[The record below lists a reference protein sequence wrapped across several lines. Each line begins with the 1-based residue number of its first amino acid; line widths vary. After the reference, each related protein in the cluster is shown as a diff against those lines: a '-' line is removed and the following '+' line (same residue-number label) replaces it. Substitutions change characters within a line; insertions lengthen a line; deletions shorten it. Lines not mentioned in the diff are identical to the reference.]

1 MIIPLSEQPANN
13 EELAIVEK
21 LGETI
26 DNLVEARPSS
36 AIDVTR
42 ELRKLK
48 LMPDL
53 WTVLDVAEFMKERY
67 SK

>member
-1 MIIPLSEQPANN
+1 MNVPLNEQPANDK
-13 EELAIVEK
+13 ELAAINA

-26 DNLVEARPSS
+26 DELVAVRPLS

-42 ELRKLK
+42 ELRRLK

-53 WTVLDVAEFMKERY
+53 WTVLDVADFMKERY